1 MEDSA
6 ADDASSPGAHQHNCG
21 ADCGHGAGHEHE
33 HEHREMDD
41 DEEHSKYV
49 ASWQERPD
57 DPENTWSAFPA
68 PPSALYDPQYHP
80 ARLLWDRSSRGR
92 PHRRPPLPYSLGFT
106 PKDVRVQTCMRS
118 LCD

>member
-6 ADDASSPGAHQHNCG
+6 ADASDASSPPGSHHDNCG
-21 ADCGHGAGHEHE
+21 ADCGHEHQ
-33 HEHREMDD
+33 HRKMDDD

-68 PPSALYDPQYHP
+68 PPSALYNPQYHP
-80 ARLLWDRSSRGR
+80 ARLLWDRSGRGR
-92 PHRRPPLPYSLGFT
+92 PRRRPPLPYSLGFT
-106 PKDVRVQTCMRS
+106 PKDVRVQTYMRS
-118 LCD
+118 